1 MINDVENK
9 DSLNRMSDL
18 EFDKNSVEMLRYR
31 TNKLSYTIGLLGI
44 GFSLLAAFILF
55 NSMAVNTPFV
65 LFKILIN
72 IVILLFG
79 FLFCEKVKN
88 YSFHGSYGLFVLSG
102 LCILRI
108 FLLPL
113 FIITD
118 YAKLQAGEATKWL
131 GESLL
136 NTNHAV
142 AWLTSNGYVRGVLA
156 IVLLGLA
163 AACFIYSGLIGMKKT
178 IRLTKYLNSIGEKY

>member
-65 LFKILIN
+65 LFK
-72 IVILLFG
+72 
-79 FLFCEKVKN
+79 
-88 YSFHGSYGLFVLSG
+88 
-102 LCILRI
+102 
-108 FLLPL
+108 
-113 FIITD
+113 
-118 YAKLQAGEATKWL
+118 
-131 GESLL
+131 
-136 NTNHAV
+136 
-142 AWLTSNGYVRGVLA
+142 TSV
-156 IVLLGLA
+156 
-163 AACFIYSGLIGMKKT
+163 
-178 IRLTKYLNSIGEKY
+178 